1 MSRARYQLLSSN
13 ENHNQAEEE
22 EEPLNSNNNN
32 NNATIVS
39 ESEESEAARIIR
51 SIDSSSI
58 SQPPTVID
66 HQTMH
71 EICLEQEIVA
81 QTPSSQQAVLQGA
94 QTVASAPPS
103 PAELPSYT
111 EAVRLKKLE
120 ANTNDLPPA
129 YFPPGSAGPTDSA
142 TRFAIDP
149 SDMIQGLVDDS
160 HNVYE
165 QDVGSE
171 CMFLSAFMIAFF
183 FNWIG
188 FFASICLLPNA
199 AGKYGALSGFGLSM
213 AKWVT
218 IVRYQEWM
226 NYMNDFQQKLFFW
239 LFIFLGFYLF
249 FRGLINYM
257 TLKYRPIA
265 SIDYTRRNRWF
276 TFMD

>member
-1 MSRARYQLLSSN
+1 MSRARYQLLSTN
-13 ENHNQAEEE
+13 DQVGEDLENDQTPSTESAQTTIQ
-22 EEPLNSNNNN
+22 PLAV
-32 NNATIVS
+32 NAQDQMQEINL
-39 ESEESEAARIIR
+39 
-51 SIDSSSI
+51 DSTQ
-58 SQPPTVID
+58 QPPT
-66 HQTMH
+66 
-71 EICLEQEIVA
+71 
-81 QTPSSQQAVLQGA
+81 GA
-94 QTVASAPPS
+94 QITTNSQAPPS
-103 PAELPSYT
+103 LAELPSYT

-120 ANTNDLPPA
+120 ADSNDLPPA
-129 YFPPGSAGPTDSA
+129 YFAPGANGPVSSSASDQA
-142 TRFAIDP
+142 RFAIDP
-149 SDMIQGLVDDS
+149 TDVIHGIVDDS
-160 HNVYE
+160 HMYE
-165 QDVGSE
+165 QDIGSE

-265 SIDYTRRNRWF
+265 SIEYTRRNRWF